1 MSTMKMSH
9 KKIIENIFEHKIA
22 IFVPLGRITVWK
34 DVRLRL
40 VFATS
45 SAIFG
50 RSANVEN
57 ERVTRIKSL
66 EIDLTYYVERGCKAD

>member
-1 MSTMKMSH
+1 MPNVFIGNNVLYYGK
-9 KKIIENIFEHKIA
+9 FEHSEK
-22 IFVPLGRITVWK
+22 LDQTV
-34 DVRLRL
+34 VAPL

-66 EIDLTYYVERGCKAD
+66 EIGYFHGGAHEVKPGAF